1 MRGLVIFWV
10 VVAGVALGG
19 IGYLQYLGPPPSAKA
34 VASLV
39 ALVPPK
45 QAPKVVP
52 AAAGPPAALVRTIGT
67 GSTLAPGAAIPGPIS
82 ELLTAAPS
90 NANWLVPQ
98 IGPDGLTPMRAYS
111 AGTASTSGPEIAIMV
126 AGLGFDDSQSQVAVS
141 TLPAAVSLAIDPYG
155 QHLASTVIAAR
166 TAGHEVLLSL
176 PLQQTNPAIDNA
188 GNEALLVTS
197 PITLDQPMLD
207 WNLSQIQGYAGV
219 TDAIGPSM
227 GSGFMQNSGAKSWLM
242 QEIAG
247 RGLFFVDANSP
258 ANESFAWGRTADI
271 LIDPINAPQDEA
283 PQLATLV
290 HIAKL
295 QNAALG
301 ILLNPSPSAVQELA
315 TWAQSLG
322 SQGVTLVP
330 VSALVLPPSGATPA
344 AGPGAP

>member
-1 MRGLVIFWV
+1 VLRSLIIFWV

-19 IGYLQYLGPPPSAKA
+19 IGYLQYLGPPPLPKP
-34 VASLV
+34 
-39 ALVPPK
+39 LVPLAVLAP
-45 QAPKVVP
+45 PKVVTVTAGAP
-52 AAAGPPAALVRTIGT
+52 AVLARTIGT
-67 GSTLAPGAAIPGPIS
+67 GSTLAPGAAIRGPIS

-98 IGPDGLTPMRAYS
+98 IGADGLTPMRAYS
-111 AGTASTSGPEIAIMV
+111 AGTVSSSGPQIAIMV
-126 AGLGFDDSQSQVAVS
+126 AGLGFDGSQSQVTIS

-155 QHLASTVIAAR
+155 QHIASTVIAAR

-176 PLQQTNPAIDNA
+176 PLQQSDPAVDNA

-227 GSGFMQNSGAKSWLM
+227 GRGFMQNGTAKSWLM
-242 QEIAG
+242 QELAG
-247 RGLFFVDANSP
+247 RGLFFIDAMAP
-258 ANESFAWGRTADI
+258 ANEPFAWARTADI

-283 PQLATLV
+283 TQLATLV

-301 ILLNPSPSAVQELA
+301 ILLEPSTSAVQELA
-315 TWAQSLG
+315 AWTQSLG
-322 SQGVTLVP
+322 AQGVTLVP
-330 VSALVLPPSGATPA
+330 VSALVLPPNGETPA